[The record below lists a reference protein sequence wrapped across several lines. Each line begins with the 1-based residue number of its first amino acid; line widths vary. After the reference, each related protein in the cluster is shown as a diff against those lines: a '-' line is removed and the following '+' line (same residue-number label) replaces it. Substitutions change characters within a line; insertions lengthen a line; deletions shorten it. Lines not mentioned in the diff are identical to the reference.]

1 MRLRFLSLVGA
12 VTVLF
17 ASCAPGGKSIHRF
30 SPGGEPVNR
39 SDSGGE
45 SSGQSFPDSEFL
57 TPIAVYQSTG
67 NVELGEPLAVS
78 VDLRGDMYIADGLPG
93 RVVHLAEDGN
103 SAFEFETPRRSPG
116 FYPCDV
122 KLTGFFLYAIDE
134 VGRTLLRF
142 DQNGA
147 FRDILLNFN
156 QKIFGRRI
164 SPYGLD
170 VDPSGRVIITDIENH
185 QILIFDSYLS
195 LEVAFGNFGSYP
207 GQLDSPQGVSFARSG
222 DVVVA
227 DTGNRRVQFFGEGG
241 DLVRIVPEADA
252 DNPLIAPRRAV
263 LDPSGRLYVA
273 DPEAGRLFVFDK
285 AGKLERSL
293 SPEGIDDFQPTDVEL
308 MRDGRIYVTDAAS
321 RSLFIFKVM
330 SY

>member
-1 MRLRFLSLVGA
+1 LKKQTFTVLCIRFLSLTGA
-12 VTVLF
+12 VIVLF
-17 ASCAPGGKSIHRF
+17 ASCAPGGERLKRS
-30 SPGGEPVNR
+30 SAGGER
-39 SDSGGE
+39 
-45 SSGQSFPDSEFL
+45 L
-57 TPIAVYQSTG
+57 APIAVYRNTG

-78 VDLRGDMYIADGLPG
+78 VDLQGNMYIADGLPG
-93 RVVHLAEDGN
+93 RIVHLAEDGS

-122 KLTGFFLYAIDE
+122 KLNGFFLYAIDE

-142 DQNGA
+142 DQAGA
-147 FRDILLNFN
+147 YRDILLTFN
-156 QKIFGRRI
+156 QEIFGRRI

-170 VDPSGRVIITDIENH
+170 VDPSGRIIVTDIENH

-195 LEVAFGNFGSYP
+195 LEIAFGNFGSYP
-207 GQLDSPQGVSFARSG
+207 GQLDSPLGVSFGGKG

-241 DLVRIVPEADA
+241 DLIRIVPETGA

-263 LDPSGRLYVA
+263 PDPSGRLYVA

-285 AGKLERSL
+285 AGELERSIY
-293 SPEGIDDFQPTDVEL
+293 PEGVDEFQPTDVEL
-308 MRDGRIYVTDAAS
+308 MWDGRIYVTDAAS
-321 RSLFIFKVM
+321 RSVFIFKVM